1 MSVVEQLIYV
11 SAGGADEYTFP
22 ATFTELTGKNIQA
35 DAVQASL
42 GSYDAPG
49 AWRSPD
55 VTSTSTVLASVFA
68 AANPTILITVAST
81 TTLYQVTF
89 QILIGGTYKP
99 AAGDYWLWANLTDTP
114 ELPVRRFPLKI
125 GIR

>member
-1 MSVVEQLIYV
+1 VTAEQLIYV
-11 SAGGADEYTFP
+11 SAGGAVEYTFA
-22 ATFTELTGKNIQA
+22 ATFTEVTGKNISA

-42 GSYDAPG
+42 GTYDAPG
-49 AWRSPD
+49 AWRTPD
-55 VTSTSTVLASVFA
+55 VTSTATVLAQVFA
-68 AANPTILITVAST
+68 AANPSIPVPAAAG

-99 AAGDYWLWANLTDTP
+99 AAGDYWLWADLTDTP